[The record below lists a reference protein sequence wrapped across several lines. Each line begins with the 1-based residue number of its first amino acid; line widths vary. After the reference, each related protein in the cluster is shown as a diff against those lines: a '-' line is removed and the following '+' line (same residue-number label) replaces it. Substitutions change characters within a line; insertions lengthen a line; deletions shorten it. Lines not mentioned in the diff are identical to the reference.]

1 MILPYSCNRTLT
13 KENKMNDLKECITSQ
28 DYVET
33 FDKLEN
39 AGITEVRIAFS
50 DLFEREDDGKRCD
63 DSIDFIAFKFSEKTL
78 NEIDK
83 RESINPYFGDNNG
96 NSHSDEIEIS
106 GSGKGESKNVKIPN
120 LNCTEKFIYTLVHPP
135 LKEYENFD
143 DDKQSSG
150 YFYWNVSS
158 RTITLHYNGFEK
170 FRAYDPDN
178 FCWWSL
184 TLNKG
189 E

>member
-1 MILPYSCNRTLT
+1 
-13 KENKMNDLKECITSQ
+13 MNDLKECITSQ

-50 DLFEREDDGKRCD
+50 DLFEREDGKRCD

-143 DDKQSSG
+143 DDKRSSG

-158 RTITLHYNGFEK
+158 RTITLKYDGGSDK
-170 FRAYDPDN
+170 FRDSDPDQ
-178 FCWWSL
+178 FHWWSEG
-184 TLNKG
+184 KYKK
-189 E
+189 ESERYRIWI